1 MHPPPGVSNSLIFPS
16 SLWTKS
22 FAILS
27 PSPKCSSGYGFVTL
41 IETIKDKWFL
51 FADSDS
57 MIYDGKYQFI
67 FLTDAF
73 NEISDSGGEYE
84 TALSRKN
91 TDNLV

>member
-1 MHPPPGVSNSLIFPS
+1 MLPLG
-16 SLWTKS
+16 T
-22 FAILS
+22 
-27 PSPKCSSGYGFVTL
+27 GFVTL

-51 FADSDS
+51 FFADSDS

-84 TALSRKN
+84 TVIIKKN